1 MCSQLNTLTLLQE
14 EKNLKML
21 YQALRLIRHTIY
33 EVSLQ
38 IADGKKKIT
47 QI

>member
-21 YQALRLIRHTIY
+21 YQALRLIRRAIY

>member
-21 YQALRLIRHTIY
+21 CQALRLIRRTIY

>member
-1 MCSQLNTLTLLQE
+1 MCAQLNTLTLLQE
-14 EKNLKML
+14 ENNLKML
-21 YQALRLIRHTIY
+21 YQALRLIRRTIY